1 MTATEGG
8 GIFFKVAMYV
18 KRQIDGDEQNN
29 AEMFWIFPLL
39 SQIFEKPRAN
49 ILSLCFFTNVS
60 VKNKIPKWIFFHNL
74 SAKYLMPP
82 QKIRFF

>member
-8 GIFFKVAMYV
+8 GISLRWNFFKVAMYV

-49 ILSLCFFTNVS
+49 ILSLCFS
-60 VKNKIPKWIFFHNL
+60 QMSQSKIKFQSGYSSIICQRN
-74 SAKYLMPP
+74 
-82 QKIRFF
+82 I

>member
-1 MTATEGG
+1 
-8 GIFFKVAMYV
+8 MYV

-39 SQIFEKPRAN
+39 LQIFEKPRAN

>member
-60 VKNKIPKWIFFHNL
+60 
-74 SAKYLMPP
+74 AKYLMPP